1 MRDLHK
7 KALIRA
13 YRTFA
18 QGLAGSALV
27 TTIAGVIEGSN
38 TVRTVLT
45 GVATIVVTAFLSFWQ
60 GVVKGLPE
68 SDD

>member
-27 TTIAGVIEGSN
+27 TTVVGILNGTD

-60 GVVKGLPE
+60 GVAKGLPE